1 MIPRN
6 DELEY
11 LLNNKRKWEEMNKP
25 CENCSKADYS
35 REGYYKC
42 DVPCNQAEQCYEADR
57 KALEIFT
64 NDIQEAGDNG

>member
-1 MIPRN
+1 
-6 DELEY
+6 
-11 LLNNKRKWEEMNKP
+11 MNKP

-42 DVPCNQAEQCYEADR
+42 DVPCNQAKECYEADR